1 MKNVIGSLLALVAV
15 VSLAISLPVSANP
28 ADHAKSGEVKKGGE
42 AKKKDPPKPKGPATS
57 QGSPTPGQP
66 GDKPATPEG

>member
-28 ADHAKSGEVKKGGE
+28 GDHAKPGDAKKGEVKKKE
-42 AKKKDPPKPKGPATS
+42 PPKPKGPTT
-57 QGSPTPGQP
+57 GSAGTP

>member
-28 ADHAKSGEVKKGGE
+28 QDHKAGAEKKSGEV
-42 AKKKDPPKPKGPATS
+42 KKKDPPKPKGTTTS